1 VVMLRPLRDWLSKE
15 VGLYL
20 HFHGLTTVL
29 VPTLTTRVA
38 AATASIDHLTEGVC
52 AVGPA
57 RQ

>member
-1 VVMLRPLRDWLSKE
+1 MLRPLRDWLSKE